1 MTQAAYFIAA
11 AVIAALFALYLSYS
25 QPRPLEAPRQHGK
38 VAYVIDGDTI
48 HLGGERFRL
57 VGLDTPET
65 YDPQCAYEKALGDE
79 ATRRL
84 RELIGSGELVEL
96 IVLPGRDRYD
106 RGLARLYIG
115 RADVAGILI
124 GEGLAREYN
133 GGRRQGWC

>member
-1 MTQAAYFIAA
+1 
-11 AVIAALFALYLSYS
+11 
-25 QPRPLEAPRQHGK
+25 
-38 VAYVIDGDTI
+38 
-48 HLGGERFRL
+48 
-57 VGLDTPET
+57 
-65 YDPQCAYEKALGDE
+65 
-79 ATRRL
+79 L

-96 IVLPGRDRYD
+96 IVLPGRDRND

>member
-1 MTQAAYFIAA
+1 MFGVAATGAMI
-11 AVIAALFALYLSYS
+11 VAALLSIDTGTAAEPINPAS
-25 QPRPLEAPRQHGK
+25 
-38 VAYVIDGDTI
+38 VYVIDGDTI
-48 HLGGERFRL
+48 DLGGERFRL

-96 IVLPGRDRYD
+96 IVLPGRDRND

>member
-1 MTQAAYFIAA
+1 MFGVAATGAMI
-11 AVIAALFALYLSYS
+11 VAALLSIDTGTAAEPINPAS
-25 QPRPLEAPRQHGK
+25 
-38 VAYVIDGDTI
+38 VYVIDGDTI
-48 HLGGERFRL
+48 DLGGERFRL

-65 YDPQCAYEKALGDE
+65 YNPQCAYEKALGDE

-115 RADVAGILI
+115 RADVADILI